1 MELKTSKQNGAD
13 DGDIDTA
20 ALNQKD
26 EMSIA

>member
-1 MELKTSKQNGAD
+1 MEQKTSKQNGND
-13 DGDIDTA
+13 DADIDTA